1 MANSICSR
9 KKIKFKQMKYLIV
22 GLGNFGASLA
32 EKLTS
37 QGNEVIGIDTRMN
50 KVDALKEKISHTIC
64 MDATD
69 EFTVSGLPLKD
80 TDVVVVAIGEDQGA
94 NIMVTALFK
103 NLEVKRLISR
113 AINPLHEKVLKAIG
127 VDEIV
132 HPEEETAERW
142 AKKLCL
148 SGVVDSFELSDDFSI
163 VEINL
168 PPEYIGQKISEIG
181 IRKKYNLLVLT
192 TIKSSVVESSIGYSS
207 KVHKVQG
214 VASPDLILEKDDIL
228 VVYGS
233 NKDIQMLLKKKFN

>member
-1 MANSICSR
+1 
-9 KKIKFKQMKYLIV
+9 MKYIII

-32 EKLTS
+32 EKLTL

-94 NIMVTALFK
+94 NIMVTALLK
-103 NLEVKRLISR
+103 NLDVKRLISR
-113 AINPLHEKVLKAIG
+113 AINPLHEKVLMAIG

-148 SGVVDSFELSDDFSI
+148 TGVVNSFELSDDYSI

-168 PPEYIGQKISEIG
+168 PIKYVGKKISETN

-192 TIKSSVVESSIGYSS
+192 TIKSSQVKSNVGRSLKES
-207 KVHKVQG
+207 KVQG
-214 VASPDLILEKDDIL
+214 VASADLILEKDDIL
-228 VVYGS
+228 VVYGA
-233 NKDIQMLLKKKFN
+233 NKDIQALLKKKLN

>member
-1 MANSICSR
+1 M
-9 KKIKFKQMKYLIV
+9 KFIII

-32 EKLTS
+32 EKLTL

-50 KVDALKEKISHTIC
+50 KVDALKEKVSHTIC

-94 NIMVTALFK
+94 NIMVTALLK

-113 AINPLHEKVLKAIG
+113 AINPLHEKVLMAIG

-148 SGVVDSFELSDDFSI
+148 AGVVDSFELSDDYSI

-168 PPEYIGQKISEIG
+168 PSEYEGQTIAEIG

-192 TIKSSVVESSIGYSS
+192 TIKSSQVKSSVGGSIKES
-207 KVHKVQG
+207 KVQG
-214 VASPDLILEKDDIL
+214 VAAADLVLEKDDVL
-228 VVYGS
+228 VVYGA
-233 NKDIQMLLKKKFN
+233 NKDIQLLLKKKFN